1 MTGGPLGVG
10 PGAKKVGR
18 DLNDNPASRA
28 GRPGPRG
35 HYLFAPERF
44 LHEISRDNWR

>member
-18 DLNDNPASRA
+18 ARA